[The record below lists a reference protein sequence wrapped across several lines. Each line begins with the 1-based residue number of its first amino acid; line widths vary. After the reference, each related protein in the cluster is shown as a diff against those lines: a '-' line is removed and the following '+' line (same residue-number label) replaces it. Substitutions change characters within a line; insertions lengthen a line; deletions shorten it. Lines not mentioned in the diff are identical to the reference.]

1 MVADLKQLSK
11 TLYDTDYNLW
21 VIETVKQLQEHKF
34 ENLDLENLIEEVSDL
49 SRRDK
54 NKLESLLTRLFE
66 HLLKLRYWE
75 SEREDNKGHWEG
87 EIINFRIQIK
97 RQLKAS
103 PSLKHYFREIF
114 DECYQSSRKIAAK
127 RTQLPLNTFPSS
139 PIGNIEQILDENW
152 LPFGEHP

>member
-1 MVADLKQLSK
+1 MVSDLKQLQK
-11 TLYDTDYNLW
+11 ALYDTDYNLW

-75 SEREDNKGHWEG
+75 SEREYNKGHWEG
-87 EIINFRIQIK
+87 EIMNFRKQINK
-97 RQLKAS
+97 ELKAS
-103 PSLKHYFREIF
+103 PSLKRYLRDVFE
-114 DECYQSSRKIAAK
+114 ECYQDARELVSDVSE
-127 RTQLPLNTFPSS
+127 LPLNTFPCS
-139 PIGNIEQILDENW
+139 PIGTTEEILDENW
-152 LPFGEHP
+152 FL

>member
-1 MVADLKQLSK
+1 MVAELKQVQK
-11 TLYDTDYNLW
+11 TLYDSDYNLW
-21 VIETVKQLQEHKF
+21 VMETVKQLQEHKF
-34 ENLDLENLIEEVSDL
+34 ENLDLDNLIEEVSDL

-66 HLLKLRYWE
+66 HLLKLKYWE
-75 SEREDNKGHWEG
+75 SEREYNKGHWEG

-103 PSLKHYFREIF
+103 PSLKPYLGEIF
-114 DECYQSSRKIAAK
+114 DECYQSSRKIASK
-127 RTQLPLNTFPSS
+127 RSQLPLNTFPPS

-152 LPFGEHP
+152 LP